1 MKINMTFA
9 KLKQL
14 SKFKKWIII
23 AITLTIFGL
32 SSLSFLAFAKT
43 NVLQTSSN
51 IEVNKEIK
59 FSITKTVSDL
69 KDFLSR
75 TDESDTDKTSE
86 NEDSKKIN
94 LADIPDLI
102 DKQIYFALTN
112 DKQGLEDKEK
122 VEEYKR
128 KNPKVFSILGD
139 FLYIIKDPQSLDEF
153 VQWNSL
159 VDKNYQQMLSS
170 YKQNPDF
177 FIENNLIVYRGF
189 LLPSTS
195 SLATQVDV
203 NIFKIDYDQKLNKLD
218 FYLLAP
224 FDFGQASAYS
234 NAKSISQKVFI
245 FQVKKNN
252 LLNNKTKVSEKIFQQ

>member
-1 MKINMTFA
+1 MSFA
-9 KLKQL
+9 ELKQL

-112 DKQGLEDKEK
+112 DKQGLEDKK
-122 VEEYKR
+122 
-128 KNPKVFSILGD
+128 
-139 FLYIIKDPQSLDEF
+139 
-153 VQWNSL
+153 
-159 VDKNYQQMLSS
+159 
-170 YKQNPDF
+170 
-177 FIENNLIVYRGF
+177 
-189 LLPSTS
+189 
-195 SLATQVDV
+195 
-203 NIFKIDYDQKLNKLD
+203 KL
-218 FYLLAP
+218 
-224 FDFGQASAYS
+224 
-234 NAKSISQKVFI
+234 KSIK
-245 FQVKKNN
+245 
-252 LLNNKTKVSEKIFQQ
+252 EKILKFFLFWEIFYT